1 MPKGNSVMNYPEISA
16 ELRKSRLEIPQKKVR
31 AILDT
36 DTYNE
41 IDDQF
46 ALTFALMAKDKLDL
60 RAVTAA
66 PFFNTHSTGPA
77 DGMEKSYQEIL
88 NIFSLMGISP
98 DGMVFR
104 GSTGYLPAP
113 ETPVESDAARRI
125 IELAKEAEQ
134 DGEVLYVL
142 AIGAITNVASAIL
155 LAPEI
160 IRNIVVVWLG
170 GHALHWSDNRE
181 FNLRQ
186 DIAAARV
193 VFGCGVP
200 LVHLPCKGVVS
211 ALTTTKGEL
220 TDWLSNTNPLAEYLM
235 NNAIHEAESYAKG
248 TAWSRCIW
256 DISAVAWVLND
267 NDRFMKSYLTASPI
281 PVYDN
286 YYSIDPTR
294 HPIRYVYGV
303 NRDAIFT
310 DLFKKL
316 RKG

>member
-1 MPKGNSVMNYPEISA
+1 MNYPEISA

-77 DGMEKSYQEIL
+77 DGMERSYQEIL

-170 GHALHWSDNRE
+170 GHAFEWHGKNDE
-181 FNLRQ
+181 FNLYQ
-186 DIAAARV
+186 DVPAAQVIFDSRV
-193 VFGCGVP
+193 PFVMFPCSMVTD
-200 LVHLPCKGVVS
+200 HL
-211 ALTTTKGEL
+211 LTTEPEL
-220 TDWLSNTNPLAEYLM
+220 KARCKNSGRIGEYLYTHTYEEM
-235 NNAIHEAESYAKG
+235 LRCGHD
-248 TAWSRCIW
+248 SRVIW
-256 DISAVAWVLND
+256 DIVTVAYFVCPEAIQSIIRPTAKLND
-267 NDRFMKSYLTASPI
+267 DGSYDLSDTS
-281 PVYDN
+281 
-286 YYSIDPTR
+286 R
-294 HPIRYVYGV
+294 HEMRYAYAL
-303 NRDAIFT
+303 NRDIIFRK
-310 DLFKKL
+310 LFESLSAYK
-316 RKG
+316 